1 MNIKTMI
8 SAVTAALLCSSI
20 AQAAVS
26 EKEASKLSTTLTPLG
41 AEMAGNADGSIPEWT
56 GAGVENIPA
65 SYQGAGTIHPDPYSD
80 EKPTLVIDGSNYKQ
94 HEKQLS
100 AGQVALFE
108 TYPDTFKMPIY
119 PTHRTTSY
127 PDWYT
132 KNTRNL
138 ATVAEL
144 EEGGNGVKNAHAGIP
159 FPIPQSGVE
168 VVWNHLLRFQGK
180 YQEVK
185 FTQATPDV
193 NGRYVKDK
201 LTRYQVFPY
210 YIEGDTSGFLTK
222 FIASQT
228 APAKVAGD
236 SFLFHDYINPKVNAR
251 NVWRYFSGQR
261 RVRRAPVFAYDTP
274 VPPSYGYRTM
284 DDFDMFFGATDKYNW
299 ELVGKQ
305 EMYIPYNNFRLQS
318 AQLKYDD
325 IITPSH
331 INPEHTRYEKHR
343 VWVVEG
349 KLKEGQRHVY
359 KKRVLFIDEDSWAV
373 AVTDKYDERDQLW
386 RVSFNYLKTYWEVPV
401 THEALQVHH
410 DLVSGRYNTLPLV
423 NEEGGTFNFTKAIP
437 KDKFFTPASLR
448 RLGTR

>member
-1 MNIKTMI
+1 MNMKKMI
-8 SAVTAALLCSSI
+8 LTAITLLLCNSI

-26 EKEASKLSTTLTPLG
+26 EQEASKLSTTLTPLG
-41 AEMAGNADGSIPEWT
+41 AERQANSDGSIPAWN
-56 GAGVENIPA
+56 GLGVANKPT
-65 SYQGAGTIHPDPYSD
+65 SYKGPGSIHPDPYSD
-80 EKPTLVIDGSNYKQ
+80 EKPILVLDSSNYKQ
-94 HEKQLS
+94 HVEQLS
-100 AGQVALFE
+100 AGQIALFE

-127 PDWYT
+127 PEWYI
-132 KNTRNL
+132 KNTRKL
-138 ATVAEL
+138 ATIAEL

-185 FTQATPDV
+185 FTQLTPDV
-193 NGRYVKDK
+193 NGRYVKNQ

-236 SFLFHDYINPKVNAR
+236 ALLIQDYINPKVNPR
-251 NVWRYFSGQR
+251 NAWRYFSGQR
-261 RVRRAPVFAYDTP
+261 RVRRAPVFTYDTP
-274 VPPSYGYRTM
+274 VPTSYGYRTT

-299 ELVGKQ
+299 ELMGKQ

-318 AQLKYDD
+318 EKLGYDD
-325 IITPSH
+325 IINPSH

-349 KLKEGQRHVY
+349 KLKEEQRHVY
-359 KKRVLFIDEDSWAV
+359 KKRVLFIDEDSWAI

-423 NEEGGTFNFTKAIP
+423 NEEGSTFNFNKKIP
-437 KDKFFTPASLR
+437 KDTFFTPASLR